1 MCIMQTS
8 NATLSSSQWASSD
21 QFMRPDDLIY
31 LEKAL
36 ESFIWAAINRVSMS
50 GSMNHQFRFTAAEM
64 GRQRVRD
71 GFVDEVSNFF
81 AAVGA
86 PVTFDAHRSAFVV
99 SIDLDVVLMNPHQ
112 SMAFSTA
119 MELYRAEHG

>member
-1 MCIMQTS
+1 
-8 NATLSSSQWASSD
+8 
-21 QFMRPDDLIY
+21 MRPDDLIY

-64 GRQRVRD
+64 GRQRVRE
-71 GFVDEVSNFF
+71 GFVDEVSDFF
-81 AAVGA
+81 AVAAA
-86 PVTFDAHRSAFVV
+86 PVVFDAQRSAFVV
-99 SIDLDVVLMNPHQ
+99 SINLDVVLMNPQQ
-112 SMAFSTA
+112 STAFSTA